1 MHDHNNHHHGH
12 DHGHEHEHE
21 IKAGKITRL
30 KIDVC
35 IISDSRTIETDESGK
50 WLCENIPGVKN
61 FILGSYDLIKNDTS
75 AIGSVVNK
83 FIEGDSMALITSGG
97 TGVSSRDLTIE
108 TLEPLYEKRLSG
120 FGEIFR
126 MLSFE
131 DIGVR
136 AMMSRAMAGVIR
148 KKVVI
153 SLPGSKNAVSMAFEK
168 MIAPQLAHL
177 VFEATR

>member
-1 MHDHNNHHHGH
+1 MHDHHDHHHNH
-12 DHGHEHEHE
+12 DHEHEHE
-21 IKAGKITRL
+21 IKAGKIAGL

-35 IISDSRTIETDESGK
+35 IISDSRTVETDESGK
-50 WLCENIPGVKN
+50 WLCEKIPGIKN
-61 FILGSYDLIKNDTS
+61 FILGNYSLIKNDVF
-75 AIGSVVNK
+75 AINSVVDK
-83 FIEGDSMALITSGG
+83 FIESDSMALITSGG
-97 TGVSSRDLTIE
+97 TGISSRDVTIE
-108 TLEPLYEKRLSG
+108 TLDGLYEKRLTG

-136 AMMSRAMAGVIR
+136 AMMSRATAGVIQ

-168 MIAPQLAHL
+168 MIEPQLAHL
-177 VFEATR
+177 IFEATR